1 MLLLP
6 PCGLVLLVCVS
17 WVLRICITV
26 CLSSATRQF
35 SRVLR
40 GTEKVLDVGA
50 VNNLGQ
56 EEPDCSVR
64 LRSAK

>member
-35 SRVLR
+35 FQVLR

-56 EEPDCSVR
+56 EESDCSVR